1 MRRAPSLY
9 VHAPFCRA
17 KCRYCAFYSLP
28 AGPGG
33 PDARALSRYLTAL
46 EAEMDRQA
54 LACAENLAL
63 GPAPSLFLGGGTPS
77 LLGPEGLARV
87 LHALSARFPLADDAE
102 ITLEA
107 NPDSATPELLRAAR
121 ALGVNRLSL
130 GVQSLDDGLLAALGR
145 THDARQAGQAVADA
159 RAAGF
164 GNLGLDLIFGLPG
177 QTPQAWLDTLRRA
190 VDLAPE
196 HLSCYGL
203 TIEPGTPLAADAAT
217 LARLPDDDAQA
228 EMFLRGAEFLAAMGY
243 EHYEISNFAR
253 PGRRCRHNLDCWRGG
268 DVLGFGPAAAST
280 LTRADGV
287 QTDSPQTDGT
297 RAERWTNPASLDAW
311 EALVLSGRAG
321 GHEREAIGPELRA
334 REALMLALRTAEGL
348 DLAAHQ
354 ARTGQDLR
362 SMHAALL
369 AQLEHTGLV
378 TLSPFRLAL
387 TPAGMLVSNSIIR
400 ALGFEG
406 KCGDFP

>member
-54 LACAENLAL
+54 LACAENLTL

-102 ITLEA
+102 ITMEA

-145 THDARQAGQAVADA
+145 AHDARQAGQAVADA

-228 EMFLRGAEFLAAMGY
+228 EMFLRGAEFLADAGY

-280 LTRADGV
+280 LTQPTED
-287 QTDSPQTDGT
+287 

-321 GHEREAIGPELRA
+321 GHGRETIGPELRA
-334 REALMLALRTAEGL
+334 REALMLALRTADGL
-348 DLAAHQ
+348 ELAVHQ
-354 ARTGQDLR
+354 ARIGQNLR
-362 SMHAALL
+362 SEHAALL
-369 AQLEHTGLV
+369 DQLERAGLV
-378 TLSPFRLAL
+378 TLSPSRLAL
-387 TPAGMLVSNSIIR
+387 TRAGMLVSNSVIR

-406 KCGDFP
+406 GTANFR

>member
-1 MRRAPSLY
+1 M
-9 VHAPFCRA
+9 
-17 KCRYCAFYSLP
+17 
-28 AGPGG
+28 
-33 PDARALSRYLTAL
+33 
-46 EAEMDRQA
+46 
-54 LACAENLAL
+54 
-63 GPAPSLFLGGGTPS
+63 
-77 LLGPEGLARV
+77 
-87 LHALSARFPLADDAE
+87 
-102 ITLEA
+102 EA

-145 THDARQAGQAVADA
+145 AHDARQAGQAVADA

-280 LTRADGV
+280 LTRTDGV
-287 QTDSPQTDGT
+287 QTDSPQTGGI

-311 EALVLSGRAG
+311 EALVLSGQSG
-321 GHEREAIGPELRA
+321 GHGREAIGSELRA

-362 SMHAALL
+362 SEHAALL
-369 AQLEHTGLV
+369 DQLERAGLV
-378 TLSPFRLAL
+378 TLSPSRLAL
-387 TPAGMLVSNSIIR
+387 TRAGMLVSNSVIR

-406 KCGDFP
+406 ETANFR